1 MIDFKEIIET
11 ENEEMDQEMIETDQ
25 QEIDS
30 QEIEIEKEIEIII
43 IKAFREEIL
52 ELGKFKR
59 NK

>member
-43 IKAFREEIL
+43 KAFREEIL